1 MKASTKTLMRIS
13 PKIDGILFLVLILIS
28 QVVRVTT
35 SLFTDYLWMTTLVF
49 VLIFLI
55 LSLSLKK
62 LLK

>member
-1 MKASTKTLMRIS
+1 MKENTKTLMRIS